1 MVKLLKIILVDDH
14 ALFRNG
20 LKLLIETKKIGV
32 VVAEAENG
40 MQFLSHL
47 ESIKP
52 DCVLMDIE
60 MPIMDGI
67 LATRKALE
75 IYPDIKIL
83 GLSMF
88 VDEQYYGRM
97 LNAGAKGFLLKKSG
111 YTELIKGIT
120 EVVKGESYISAEL
133 LRSMIVNKYQGH
145 NKLNEKEISDD
156 ITDREFEI
164 LQHLANGSSTDEIA
178 EKCHLSP
185 KTINN
190 YRSSL
195 LTKTNT
201 RNTIELVIF
210 ALKNNIIRI

>member
-1 MVKLLKIILVDDH
+1 MAKLLKIILVDDH

-32 VVAEAENG
+32 VIAEAENG
-40 MQFLSHL
+40 TQFLSHL
-47 ESIKP
+47 ERIKP

-88 VDEQYYGRM
+88 GDEQYYGRM

-111 YTELIKGIT
+111 YAELIKGIT

-133 LRSMIVNKYQGH
+133 LRSMMINKYQGH

-178 EKCHLSP
+178 DKCHLSP

-201 RNTIELVIF
+201 RNTVELVIF